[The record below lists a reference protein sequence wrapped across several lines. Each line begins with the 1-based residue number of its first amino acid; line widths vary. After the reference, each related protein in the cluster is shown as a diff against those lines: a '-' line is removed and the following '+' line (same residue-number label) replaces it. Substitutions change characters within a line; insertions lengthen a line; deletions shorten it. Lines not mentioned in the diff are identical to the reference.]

1 MKKLVF
7 LTAACAAAMIA
18 EADVRLAPVFGD
30 KMVLQRE
37 MPVRVWGFADPR
49 ETVTV
54 RFADQKKT
62 VVAEDDGTWRITDDA
77 AGRER
82 TRAKGDYSQNGGSF
96 KGSMVNPGVGDGEIE
111 GSVKDGAMTFDFIE
125 HWHTPYKHNVY
136 SGVKL

>member
-7 LTAACAAAMIA
+7 LAAACTVAIVA
-18 EADVRLAPVFGD
+18 EAEVRLAPVFGD

-62 VVAEDDGTWRITDDA
+62 VIAEDDCIATVISAPIPRPLIGLSVAFLSSDSSLPPAVFLSESDKTFIPKRKKA
-77 AGRER
+77 RPRE
-82 TRAKGDYSQNGGSF
+82 TVPSLL
-96 KGSMVNPGVGDGEIE
+96 PGIGKNR
-111 GSVKDGAMTFDFIE
+111 SCC
-125 HWHTPYKHNVY
+125 
-136 SGVKL
+136 